1 MNVAEQ
7 PEFVNLPGF
16 TAFEP
21 LWAEFSRLH
30 SQWLRERLSEN
41 EVVYRLPEK
50 ALDLLEANLQ
60 LDADDLAAEV
70 VYDRLCLRFKAIGAW
85 NNRPILYRWLLPAL
99 APFPKALIESM
110 TSLGWKP
117 EQLPKVVVMVQI
129 GGDVS
134 ERLQSVAGR
143 RICNPLFLDEADRL
157 RSAWRSLADAERP
170 SLPLARTPGFQQI
183 PDCLEGTRT
192 TEALADFLK
201 AFDQF
206 CDRWC
211 LLGMV
216 TWDLPDPDG
225 PKWPEPTRCPQGSR
239 AEALTFRTPVDF
251 PLLNSDRLG
260 EIARD
265 QHAASAERSGITDIK
280 RWETYARL
288 LEIDHWERVLR
299 TRYADAARPRNYV
312 TFLAATIGQVIDLDA
327 ERVQEYRKQL
337 RALKSGRRSLLSPR
351 H

>member
-1 MNVAEQ
+1 
-7 PEFVNLPGF
+7 
-16 TAFEP
+16 
-21 LWAEFSRLH
+21 
-30 SQWLRERLSEN
+30 
-41 EVVYRLPEK
+41 
-50 ALDLLEANLQ
+50 
-60 LDADDLAAEV
+60 
-70 VYDRLCLRFKAIGAW
+70 
-85 NNRPILYRWLLPAL
+85 
-99 APFPKALIESM
+99 
-110 TSLGWKP
+110 
-117 EQLPKVVVMVQI
+117 
-129 GGDVS
+129 
-134 ERLQSVAGR
+134 
-143 RICNPLFLDEADRL
+143 
-157 RSAWRSLADAERP
+157 
-170 SLPLARTPGFQQI
+170 
-183 PDCLEGTRT
+183 
-192 TEALADFLK
+192 
-201 AFDQF
+201 
-206 CDRWC
+206 
-211 LLGMV
+211 MV

-225 PKWPEPTRCPQGSR
+225 PKWPEPTCCPQGSR